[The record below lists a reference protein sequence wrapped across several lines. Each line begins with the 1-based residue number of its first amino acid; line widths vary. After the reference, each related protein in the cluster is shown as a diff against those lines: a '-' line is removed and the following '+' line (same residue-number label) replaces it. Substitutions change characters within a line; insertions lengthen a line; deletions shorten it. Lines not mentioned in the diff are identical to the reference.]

1 MSTAFDDYIYVS
13 KVDYDVREYPVY
25 QGGQLKTHMVS
36 VRPTSIEHYWRA
48 GKNPDMQLYLPL
60 HENGNILSYP
70 NPDLADQVLAG
81 LGAGFIGTDNYG
93 VGAGQ
98 NYTWTVGYSD
108 MSENSSNLTRDMSL
122 NASLNASAYGAEVGI
137 TGSYSTGS
145 VSTHTSSLQQSITCT
160 VDHQSFTASAAD
172 APYSMR
178 PYMSW
183 GADGSLLVDYL
194 VEPQE
199 PSFGTQNYWSQN
211 YSIQDP
217 AWNLPWRLEV
227 AREFVDPEDF
237 DESKSRVSKSFW
249 MTDYHDGHQVIY
261 PHPGDTVVVHARV
274 FNYSLEDTEG
284 AVPVSFFIGHPLND
298 GLMLTDLDGNTIVYT
313 DSYIPA
319 QWYKE
324 VSFAVVLP
332 SADVAPDARLYGVID
347 PQQQWTEVHEINN
360 YGWVALGPHFPLIE
374 NEVVSVEEMNVTA
387 RDVFRLWPNP
397 ANDQFTVQ
405 ASGNGRMDIVI
416 TDLSGRQVSRSSM
429 LAGAMHAIDLN
440 DIAAGVYIVT
450 LSQGAR
456 SWSQRLVVE

>member
-1 MSTAFDDYIYVS
+1 
-13 KVDYDVREYPVY
+13 
-25 QGGQLKTHMVS
+25 
-36 VRPTSIEHYWRA
+36 
-48 GKNPDMQLYLPL
+48 
-60 HENGNILSYP
+60 
-70 NPDLADQVLAG
+70 
-81 LGAGFIGTDNYG
+81 
-93 VGAGQ
+93 
-98 NYTWTVGYSD
+98 
-108 MSENSSNLTRDMSL
+108 
-122 NASLNASAYGAEVGI
+122 
-137 TGSYSTGS
+137 
-145 VSTHTSSLQQSITCT
+145 
-160 VDHQSFTASAAD
+160 
-172 APYSMR
+172 
-178 PYMSW
+178 MSW

-217 AWNLPWRLEV
+217 AWNLPWRL
-227 AREFVDPEDF
+227 
-237 DESKSRVSKSFW
+237 DEERGFAIGDDSKRRMSKSFW

-332 SADVAPDARLYGVID
+332 SAEIAPDARLYGVID

-374 NEVVSVEEMNVTA
+374 DVVVSVEEMIVA
-387 RDVFRLWPNP
+387 AQDVFRLWPNP
-397 ANDQFTVQ
+397 ANDQFMIQ

-429 LAGAMHAIDLN
+429 QAGAMHAIDLN
-440 DIAAGVYIVT
+440 DIEAGVYIVT